1 LGIPG
6 AGATKGTV
14 VNINAGGKTRIS
26 GAIHGLF
33 LLAVLLGL
41 GSLAAYIPIRF
52 GRLLIPIGFKI
63 IDVKGLKHLLRVP
76 RADAAVL
83 ILVLITTFGNL
94 IQAVGL
100 GVALASIL
108 FMKRQVTWAKRHHN
122 RICRKLERRKPW
134 QDELPFYDEY
144 KDKVLI
150 KHLKGPLFFDLQRI
164 SKKVATIDKRLKS

>member
-1 LGIPG
+1 L
-6 AGATKGTV
+6 AG
-14 VNINAGGKTRIS
+14 
-26 GAIHGLF
+26 
-33 LLAVLLGL
+33 
-41 GSLAAYIPIRF
+41 
-52 GRLLIPIGFKI
+52 LLIPIGFKI

-83 ILVLITTFGNL
+83 ILVLIITTGSL

-108 FMKRQVTWAKRHHN
+108 FMKSDLGKRHHN

-134 QDELPFYDEY
+134 QDELPFYES

-164 SKKVATIDKRLKS
+164 SKSSCHYR

>member
-1 LGIPG
+1 MQ
-6 AGATKGTV
+6 
-14 VNINAGGKTRIS
+14 
-26 GAIHGLF
+26 
-33 LLAVLLGL
+33 
-41 GSLAAYIPIRF
+41 
-52 GRLLIPIGFKI
+52 
-63 IDVKGLKHLLRVP
+63 
-76 RADAAVL
+76 VL
-83 ILVLITTFGNL
+83 ILVLVITTFGSL

-108 FMKRQVTWAKRHHN
+108 FMKRQVTLVKKHHN

-164 SKKVATIDKRLKS
+164 SKSSCHYR

>member
-1 LGIPG
+1 
-6 AGATKGTV
+6 
-14 VNINAGGKTRIS
+14 
-26 GAIHGLF
+26 
-33 LLAVLLGL
+33 
-41 GSLAAYIPIRF
+41 
-52 GRLLIPIGFKI
+52 
-63 IDVKGLKHLLRVP
+63 LKHLLRVP

-83 ILVLITTFGNL
+83 ILVLIITTFGSL

-150 KHLKGPLFFDLQRI
+150 KHLKGPLFFGF
-164 SKKVATIDKRLKS
+164 TTYLKIKLPL